1 MFQKRFN
8 PFMPSSMPSN
18 PFMGNPSSTPFMGGN
33 ALGNSGG
40 MFSSPA
46 QKPISS
52 LTNDEIDQMIADID
66 KKLKEL
72 DEEEAREKEKLAK
85 QNQIELPKLETPKPS
100 ESIEKNLE
108 MPMPKIEEKPK
119 INVDADSIVMD
130 DNIITDDEFFDDFFH
145 DDE

>member
-1 MFQKRFN
+1 MTNEEKFEGFDFSHN
-8 PFMPSSMPSN
+8 PY
-18 PFMGNPSSTPFMGGN
+18 
-33 ALGNSGG
+33 
-40 MFSSPA
+40 
-46 QKPISS
+46 
-52 LTNDEIDQMIADID
+52 
-66 KKLKEL
+66 
-72 DEEEAREKEKLAK
+72 EEEAREKEKLAK